1 MITYKIILDLLK
13 KEVGPAAKLFL
24 DRAMNTLGI
33 TDINEKNY
41 KEVLELLK
49 MNKELRD
56 YVIEV
61 EKKLERMK

>member
-24 DRAMNTLGI
+24 DKAMNTLGI
-33 TDINEKNY
+33 TEINEKNY

-61 EKKLERMK
+61 EKKLESMK

>member
-13 KEVGPAAKLFL
+13 KEVGPVAKLFL
-24 DRAMNTLGI
+24 DKAMNTLGI
-33 TDINEKNY
+33 TEINEKNY

-49 MNKELRD
+49 MNRELRD

-61 EKKLERMK
+61 EKKLESMK

>member
-13 KEVGPAAKLFL
+13 KEIGPAAKLFL
-24 DRAMNTLGI
+24 DKAMNTLGI
-33 TDINEKNY
+33 TGINEKNY

-49 MNKELRD
+49 MNRELRE

-61 EKKLERMK
+61 ERKLESMK

>member
-13 KEVGPAAKLFL
+13 KEVGPVAKLFL
-24 DRAMNTLGI
+24 DKAMNTLGI

-49 MNKELRD
+49 MNRELRD

>member
-13 KEVGPAAKLFL
+13 KEIGPAAKLFL
-24 DRAMNTLGI
+24 DKAMNTLGI
-33 TDINEKNY
+33 TDINEENY
-41 KEVLELLK
+41 KEVLEVLK

-61 EKKLERMK
+61 EKKLKSMK

>member
-24 DRAMNTLGI
+24 DKAMNTLGI
-33 TDINEKNY
+33 TEINEKNY
-41 KEVLELLK
+41 KEVLEILK

-56 YVIEV
+56 YVVEV
-61 EKKLERMK
+61 EKKLESIR

>member
-24 DRAMNTLGI
+24 DKAMSTLGI
-33 TDINEKNY
+33 TEINEKNY
-41 KEVLELLK
+41 KDVLELLK
-49 MNKELRD
+49 MNKELRE

-61 EKKLERMK
+61 EKKLESMK

>member
-13 KEVGPAAKLFL
+13 KEIGPAAKLFL
-24 DRAMNTLGI
+24 DKAMNTLGI
-33 TDINEKNY
+33 TEINEKNY

-49 MNKELRD
+49 MNRELRE

-61 EKKLERMK
+61 ERKLESMK